1 MVSSQRVSL
10 NTCML
15 RPFCQSCNKNYA
27 ANNYIKE
34 GVRHYRSRC
43 EYCIK
48 RNKNIKQASPRWKQA
63 GYKKKTTCDTCGFR
77 GVYASQIVVYHIDGN
92 LNNCDL
98 INLRSIC
105 LCCVELVKRRNLT
118 WKIGDI
124 EADR

>member
-1 MVSSQRVSL
+1 MNSSQRVSL
-10 NTCML
+10 NIDMP

-27 ANNYIKE
+27 ANNYIKN

-43 EYCIK
+43 DYCIK
-48 RNKNIKQASPRWKQA
+48 RSRNIKQASPRWKLT
-63 GYKKKTTCDTCGFR
+63 GYKKKATCDLCGFR
-77 GVYASQIVVYHIDGN
+77 SVFASQIVVFHIDGN
-92 LNNCDL
+92 LDNCDL

-105 LCCVELVKRRNLT
+105 LCCVETVRRRNLT